1 MRVLFVSDTYYPH
14 LNGVYYFVRR
24 LAVLL
29 QEKGHQVMVLV
40 PSENIRF
47 SVKKIDGIDVY
58 RIPSFPLLIYPR
70 IRIPIP
76 LFLQAKIKE
85 LLVTLKP
92 DVIHLQ
98 DHFSLAEA
106 VVNANKSY
114 NIPIIGTNHFMPENI
129 TALLPISYWNKPLEN
144 WMWTGFSKVFNNL
157 ALVTTPTEMGVEL
170 IRNKLDVKVVAI
182 SNGIDLDHFSQVGYT
197 GQIRNKYSLPN
208 KPTLL
213 YVGRL
218 DPEKHLEEVIY
229 AVARALQ
236 KIDFCF
242 VVVGKGVDKKSLQ
255 NLTHEL
261 GIQKHVIFTGF
272 VSDEDL
278 PCFYRLSNCFIIASI
293 AELQSISTMQA
304 MASGLPV
311 IAAKAGALTELVND
325 GVNGFLFNPGD
336 IDTIARKIITIVG
349 IDDRCWEMG
358 NESVKHIRKHNI
370 HNTLQLFE
378 EVYGKIMIN
387 AI

>member
-1 MRVLFVSDTYYPH
+1 MPFSIGMLICLVL
-14 LNGVYYFVRR
+14 
-24 LAVLL
+24 
-29 QEKGHQVMVLV
+29 
-40 PSENIRF
+40 
-47 SVKKIDGIDVY
+47 
-58 RIPSFPLLIYPR
+58 
-70 IRIPIP
+70 
-76 LFLQAKIKE
+76 
-85 LLVTLKP
+85 
-92 DVIHLQ
+92 
-98 DHFSLAEA
+98 
-106 VVNANKSY
+106 
-114 NIPIIGTNHFMPENI
+114 
-129 TALLPISYWNKPLEN
+129 
-144 WMWTGFSKVFNNL
+144 
-157 ALVTTPTEMGVEL
+157 
-170 IRNKLDVKVVAI
+170 
-182 SNGIDLDHFSQVGYT
+182 
-197 GQIRNKYSLPN
+197 N

-242 VVVGKGVDKKSLQ
+242 VVVGKGVDKKSLE
-255 NLTHEL
+255 NLTIEL

-272 VSDEDL
+272 VPDEDL

-336 IDTIARKIITIVG
+336 IDTIAGEIINIVG

-358 NESVKHIRKHNI
+358 NESVKQIGKHNI
-370 HNTLQLFE
+370 HHTVQLFE
-378 EVYGKIMIN
+378 EVYEKMMAT